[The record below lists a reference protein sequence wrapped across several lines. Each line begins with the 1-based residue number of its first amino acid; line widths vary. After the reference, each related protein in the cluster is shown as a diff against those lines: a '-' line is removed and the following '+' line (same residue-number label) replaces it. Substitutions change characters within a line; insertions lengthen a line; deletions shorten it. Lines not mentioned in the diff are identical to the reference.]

1 MENNDFLN
9 RSRLGEPQPIGQV
22 MAGLANNPESLL
34 YGLSQHQRVDHSAE
48 SFPLTE
54 LMDSYDVMKTLHISQ
69 RTLQT
74 LRTNGTLPY
83 AKLGNKI
90 YYRRRDLERVLADR
104 FTMWRLNNP
113 EGYGETRK

>member
-1 MENNDFLN
+1 MKELN
-9 RSRLGEPQPIGQV
+9 VQNGQHQSDPQPIGQV

-34 YGLSQHQRVDHSAE
+34 YGLTHPQAQSTPPA
-48 SFPLTE
+48 SFHLDE
-54 LMDSYDVMKTLHISQ
+54 LMDGYDVMKTLHISQ

-83 AKLGNKI
+83 SKLGNKI
-90 YYRRRDLERVLADR
+90 YYRRRDLEQVLADR

-113 EGYGETRK
+113 AGYGETRK